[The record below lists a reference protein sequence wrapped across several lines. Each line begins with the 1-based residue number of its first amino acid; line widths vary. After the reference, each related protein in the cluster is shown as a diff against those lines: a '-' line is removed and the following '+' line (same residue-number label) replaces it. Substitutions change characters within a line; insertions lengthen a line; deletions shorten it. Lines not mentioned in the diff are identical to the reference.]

1 MTGYPGVPTGRQR
14 SVTDT
19 TINNTTDTTINN
31 PTNDP
36 TRPRSNPF
44 RNTTIN
50 NPTNTDGQQIKSDQ
64 ALLHAQRKYH
74 GAGFS
79 TYCGRLQN
87 FTTYRGRFQY
97 L

>member
-36 TRPRSNPF
+36 TRQRSNPF

-50 NPTNTDGQQIKSDQ
+50 NPTNNPT
-64 ALLHAQRKYH
+64 QRKYH

-79 TYCGRLQN
+79 TYCGRLQS
-87 FTTYRGRFQY
+87 FSTYCGRFQY

>member
-36 TRPRSNPF
+36 TRPRSISQV
-44 RNTTIN
+44 TK
-50 NPTNTDGQQIKSDQ
+50 KSN
-64 ALLHAQRKYH
+64 YS
-74 GAGFS
+74 G
-79 TYCGRLQN
+79 
-87 FTTYRGRFQY
+87 
-97 L
+97 

>member
-36 TRPRSNPF
+36 TRP
-44 RNTTIN
+44 TIN

-64 ALLHAQRKYH
+64 ALPHAQRKYH

-87 FTTYRGRFQY
+87 FTTYCGRFQY